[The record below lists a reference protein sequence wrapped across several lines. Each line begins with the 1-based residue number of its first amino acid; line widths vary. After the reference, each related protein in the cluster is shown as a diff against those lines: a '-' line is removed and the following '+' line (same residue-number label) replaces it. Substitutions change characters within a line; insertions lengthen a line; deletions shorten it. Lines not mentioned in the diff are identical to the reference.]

1 MQCKRIARSL
11 LLAALS
17 GIFWSQAFGQN
28 PLIPKETDSIPD
40 PKTEKLLIT
49 QKDLID
55 VFAEWVNSPGLAKH
69 NNVTHKTGRVYVS
82 AAPGVGYTLSTGFA
96 AILASNA
103 AFYTSED
110 AKLSNVFAD
119 VVYTQNKQLIT
130 HIQGNFWTKANGYN
144 IITDWRYLKYPQK
157 TYGLGGHTDLDN
169 SFDQDYQYLRLY
181 QSILKNMGKN
191 FYAGLG
197 YSLDYHWN
205 ISETSD
211 DIFAISDAQLY
222 GLPGKTTSSGINVNL
237 LFDDRDNSINPDR
250 GTYFNVLFRQN
261 LKALGSDENWESL
274 RIDLRKY
281 YRFPRNSENVL
292 AFWSFNWLTLQGN
305 PPYLDLPATGW
316 DPYNN
321 MGRGYIQGRFRGKNL
336 LYLETEYRFKI
347 SGNGLIGGVVFANAQ
362 SVSEWPSNKFEV
374 IAPAGG
380 AGLRL
385 KFNKHSRANIAI
397 DYGVGAGGSQGFF
410 LNLGEVF

>member
-1 MQCKRIARSL
+1 MQIHKIAQSL
-11 LLAALS
+11 FLAACTGLIW
-17 GIFWSQAFGQN
+17 GEAKGQN
-28 PLIPKETDSIPD
+28 NLIQEQPDSSKD
-40 PKTEKLLIT
+40 PRIEKALT
-49 QKDLID
+49 SQKDLID
-55 VFAEWVNSPGLAKH
+55 VFAKLINSPGLTKH
-69 NNVTHKTGRVYVS
+69 NSIVHKTGRVHISV
-82 AAPGVGYTLSTGFA
+82 APGAGYTLSTGFA
-96 AILASNA
+96 GIIAGNA
-103 AFYTSED
+103 AFYTSEES
-110 AKLSNVFAD
+110 KLSNVFAD

-130 HIQGNFWTKANGYN
+130 HMQGNIWTKGNAYN

-157 TYGLGGHTDLDN
+157 TYGLGMDTNLEN
-169 SFDQDYQYLRLY
+169 SFDQDYSYLRLY
-181 QSILKNMGKN
+181 QSLLKNLGNN

-205 ISETSD
+205 ITETSD
-211 DIFAISDAQLY
+211 DIFSISDAQLY
-222 GLPGKTTSSGINVNL
+222 GLPEKTTSSGINVNL
-237 LFDDRDNSINPDR
+237 LYDDRDNSINPDH

-261 LKALGSDENWESL
+261 MTALGSDQNWESL

-305 PPYLDLPATGW
+305 PPYLDLPSTGW

-336 LYLETEYRFKI
+336 VYLETEYRFKI
-347 SGNGLIGGVVFANAQ
+347 SSNGLIGGVLFANAQ
-362 SVSEWPSNKFEV
+362 AVTNWPENKFGA

-385 KFNKHSRANIAI
+385 KFNKHSKTNIAI